1 MIRLFLIIYTLAS
14 TTLAGVAIIAALT
27 VGRVDAVSIIVAAVA
42 GAALA
47 LPVSWF
53 VAKALMQQ
61 A

>member
-14 TTLAGVAIIAALT
+14 TTLAGVAIVAVLT
-27 VGRVDAVSIIVAAVA
+27 VGRFDAVSIIVAVLA
-42 GAALA
+42 GAVIA

-53 VAKALMQQ
+53 VAKGLMQG

>member
-1 MIRLFLIIYTLAS
+1 MVRLFLLIYTLAS

-27 VGRVDAVSIIVAAVA
+27 AGMVDGMSIIVAAVA

-53 VAKALMQQ
+53 VARALLQD